1 MQPEFRKASSLSDLM
16 RNLRKLWVEEL
27 RYECLSRGDR

>member
-1 MQPEFRKASSLSDLM
+1 M

-27 RYECLSRGDR
+27 RYECLAEVTDNDCRQTEKYSYL